1 MTPAPSKASL
11 HYRNI
16 FTSRTEEELDTIALV
31 KRFMERLVGDEEFRK
46 KLNKNHETPNPVA
59 IEYGIDIDL
68 MQALPLWHN
77 QYAKYRFKPEL
88 EKEWPLA
95 DAFDRYINQM
105 RQHRTVIREQGD
117 MSKSNSRF
125 HAWRERQIARSASE
139 IPGNY
144 EAITHPIISFELS
157 QGCSVGCWFCGISA
171 GQFQGY
177 YPYTEEHSTLWQE
190 ILGSVSELF
199 GEAAHTGFC
208 YWATDPSDNPDY
220 PKFINDYYQITGYL
234 PQTTTAAPLKNV
246 ALTREIMA
254 LFNQYRCVTNR
265 FSVTTLRQLN
275 LIHQTFTPRE
285 LLGVE
290 LVTQNKE
297 SLNLKA
303 MAGRAIERKKRLQ
316 AAGRNDE
323 ISKLKGDHA
332 TIACVSGFLVSMM
345 KQNIQ
350 LVSPCR
356 SCEQWPLGYR
366 IYDERHFDTGE
377 EFRAILQDMIEQF
390 MPESVPDESILSFR
404 KDLNY
409 IAPEDGRTNTFKL
422 KSPYV
427 EHNCNGMPFMA
438 RLGELIA
445 GGRLSAKEIIK
456 QLAPSDAQANL
467 VSSALQHFF
476 VKGLLN
482 DDPAYDGIATQRKLA

>member
-1 MTPAPSKASL
+1 MIPAPSKATL
-11 HYRNI
+11 HYRSI
-16 FTSRTEEELDTIALV
+16 FTSRTERELETIALV
-31 KRFMERLVGDEEFRK
+31 KRFMERLVGDEDFRK
-46 KLNKNHETPNPVA
+46 KLKENHQNPNPVA
-59 IEYGIDIDL
+59 QEYGIDIDL

-77 QYAKYRFKPEL
+77 QYCKYRFKHDQ

-95 DAFDRYINQM
+95 DAFDRYIDQM
-105 RQHRTVIREQGD
+105 RQHRSIIRDQGD
-117 MSKSNSRF
+117 MSQSYPRF

-171 GQFQGY
+171 SQFEGF
-177 YPYTEEHSTLWQE
+177 YPYTEVHAKLWQDM
-190 ILGSVSELF
+190 VATVRDLF

-208 YWATDPSDNPDY
+208 YWATDPCDNPDY
-220 PKFINDYYQITGYL
+220 PKFINDYYRITGYL
-234 PQTTTAAPLKNV
+234 PQTTTAAPLKNI
-246 ALTREIMA
+246 ALTREILA
-254 LFNQYRCVTNR
+254 LFKQYHCVTNR

-290 LVTQNKE
+290 LVAQNKE
-297 SLNLKA
+297 SLSLKA

-316 AAGRNDE
+316 EAGRNDE

-332 TIACVSGFLVSMM
+332 TIACVSGFLVSML
-345 KQNIQ
+345 KQTVQ
-350 LVSPCR
+350 LVSPTR

-366 IYDERHFDTGE
+366 IYDEQRFNSGE
-377 EFRAILQDMIEQF
+377 EFKAILQDMIKRF
-390 MPESVPDESILSFR
+390 MPESVPEESILSFR
-404 KDLNY
+404 KDLTY
-409 IAPEDGRTNTFKL
+409 IAPEDGKTSTFKL
-422 KSPYV
+422 KSPYI

-438 RLGELIA
+438 HLGALIA
-445 GGRLSAKEIIK
+445 EGNHSAEEIVR
-456 QLAPSDAQANL
+456 QLAPSDAQTPFVND
-467 VSSALQHFF
+467 ALQHLY

-482 DDPAYDGIATQRKLA
+482 DDPAYNGIATQRQAA